1 MTKTFKPAY
10 RRIINYYGSD
20 IMLPLNC
27 MAIAADRS
35 GRVYAFEYTPEYN
48 EHLNHWESRDTK
60 AYYLGKFNAPLTK
73 DEAMASLWIANEF
86 HFDGFEL
93 AKDIEQIE
101 EGRIITINSIEIT
114 VPVDVVYVAADVDG
128 LVHAFTDSNIMLY
141 GDDVTWRGDDGFKML
156 LGRCDAPKDADAVYD
171 SAKEVVS
178 DMEL

>member
-1 MTKTFKPAY
+1 MAKTFRPAY
-10 RRIINYYGSD
+10 RRIVNYYGSD

-60 AYYLGKFNAPLTK
+60 AYYLGKFDKPLTK
-73 DEAMASLWIANEF
+73 EEALASLWIANEF

-93 AKDIEQIE
+93 AQDIEQIE
-101 EGRIITINSIEIT
+101 EGRIIAINGIEIT
-114 VPVDVVYVAADVDG
+114 VPVDVVYVAADIDG
-128 LVHAFTDSNIMLY
+128 QVHAFTDSNIMLY

-156 LGRCDAPKDADAVYD
+156 LGRCDAPKDADEVYD

>member
-10 RRIINYYGSD
+10 RRIVNYYGSD

-27 MAIAADRS
+27 IAIAADRS

-60 AYYLGKFNAPLTK
+60 AYYLGKFDKPLTK
-73 DEAMASLWIANEF
+73 AEAMASLWIANEF

-93 AKDIEQIE
+93 AQDIEQPE
-101 EGRIITINSIEIT
+101 EGRIITINGIEIT
-114 VPVDVVYVAADVDG
+114 VPNDVVYIAADVDG
-128 LVHAFTDSNIMLY
+128 QVHAFTDSNIMLY
-141 GDDVTWRGDDGFKML
+141 GDDVAWRGDDGFKML
-156 LGRCDAPKDADAVYD
+156 LGRCNAPKDADEVYD

>member
-10 RRIINYYGSD
+10 RRIVNYYGSD

-27 MAIAADRS
+27 IAIAADRS

-60 AYYLGKFNAPLTK
+60 AYYLGKFDKPLTK
-73 DEAMASLWIANEF
+73 EEALASLWIANEF

-93 AKDIEQIE
+93 AQDIEQIE
-101 EGRIITINSIEIT
+101 EGRTITINGIEIT
-114 VPVDVVYVAADVDG
+114 IPLDVVYIAADIDG
-128 LVHAFTDSNIMLY
+128 QVHAFTDSNIMLY
-141 GDDVTWRGDDGFKML
+141 GDDVTWRGDDSFKML
-156 LGRCDAPKDADAVYD
+156 LGKCNAPKDADAVYD